1 MALALHRVHEGLHL
15 VNHELRQTET
25 LQLPHSSP
33 DVWVVLVILVRLHQT
48 LHFSKDHEES
58 LQVKEWVPKQGKED
72 EAIDD

>member
-33 DVWVVLVILVRLHQT
+33 DVWVVPGGLR
-48 LHFSKDHEES
+48 
-58 LQVKEWVPKQGKED
+58 KEWQCGRVAEGSSSFLT
-72 EAIDD
+72 